1 MIGPNNNVE
10 SITPPTVTI
19 TDEDDSS
26 NNNDNNNN
34 NNNRGSNDNA
44 FSTDDS
50 SAAHR
55 RPTLTLQIHPNER
68 SNNNFL
74 SIDCAMATATPS
86 PASPASD
93 INAIDSDTE
102 INGNCMCFADSG
114 INLNDIP
121 ISALQSKSRLAL
133 SNGLN
138 AIKVILSENGSPRD
152 WRGVLNS
159 IGLSDAVNMVY
170 TKIDPMKEVLE
181 LWLQRQK
188 ESATIGN
195 LQQILGIIDRWDVFD
210 DTNDFFGKTLWTV
223 LNLD

>member
-19 TDEDDSS
+19 TDDD
-26 NNNDNNNN
+26 DNNNN
-34 NNNRGSNDNA
+34 NTNNSSNDNA
-44 FSTDDS
+44 FSSTDDS
-50 SAAHR
+50 SAAAHR

-68 SNNNFL
+68 NNNNFL
-74 SIDCAMATATPS
+74 RIDCAAAAAASS
-86 PASPASD
+86 PVDD

-102 INGNCMCFADSG
+102 INGNCMCFAESG

-121 ISALQSKSRLAL
+121 ISALQSKSRSTL
-133 SNGLN
+133 SNKLN
-138 AIKVILSENGSPRD
+138 SIKVILSENGSPRD

-159 IGLSDAVNMVY
+159 IGLSDAVNAVY

-210 DTNDFFGKTLWTV
+210 DTNDLFGKNSMNCT
-223 LNLD
+223 

>member
-19 TDEDDSS
+19 TDDD
-26 NNNDNNNN
+26 DNNNN
-34 NNNRGSNDNA
+34 SNDNA
-44 FSTDDS
+44 FSSNDDS
-50 SAAHR
+50 SSAAAHR

-68 SNNNFL
+68 NNNNFL
-74 SIDCAMATATPS
+74 RIDCAAAAAAAATDN
-86 PASPASD
+86 D

-102 INGNCMCFADSG
+102 INGNCMCFAESG

-121 ISALQSKSRLAL
+121 ISALQTKSRSVL
-133 SNGLN
+133 SLRLNG
-138 AIKVILSENGSPRD
+138 IKVILSENGSPRD

-159 IGLSDAVNMVY
+159 IGLSDAVNTMY

-188 ESATIGN
+188 DSATIGN

-210 DTNDFFGKTLWTV
+210 DTNDSFGKTL
-223 LNLD
+223 